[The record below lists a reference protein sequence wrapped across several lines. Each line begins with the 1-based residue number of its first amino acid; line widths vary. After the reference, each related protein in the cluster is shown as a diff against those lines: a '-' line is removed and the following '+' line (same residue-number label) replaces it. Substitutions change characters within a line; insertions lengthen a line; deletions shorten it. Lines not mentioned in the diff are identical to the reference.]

1 MYTVLVIDDSISMRR
16 IIQDFINE
24 LEDFEVIDLAS
35 DAYEAREK
43 IKLHE
48 PDLVTIDINMPK
60 MNGVTFL
67 RNLMRLHPMPAVVIS
82 GESVRGN
89 DIFDDG
95 AVGFIPKPE
104 ASQSIQ
110 IFAKNIKNTIMN
122 LEFLLKRYTLTKPK
136 ALQKPVLKK
145 ANQFV
150 NGVELRVHPDEVLK
164 SEPALLPGQKIIGIG
179 SSTGGIEALLKIFK
193 NLPKDLPP
201 IIISQHIPY
210 GFSNSFA
217 QRLNDN
223 SQVDVKEAED
233 GDILEKSHAYLAPG
247 NIHLCLKRDN
257 PNANLKI
264 NLLDAKKVSRHKP
277 SVDIMLRSLNNAVG
291 GGAMAIMLTGMGDDG
306 SIGIKEIF
314 DSGGFTL
321 AQDKNSCVV
330 FGMPAKAI
338 EIGAIKVVAPL
349 DEIYEYI
356 IDFSQNK
363 HKKHILSKN

>member
-1 MYTVLVIDDSISMRR
+1 MYTVLVIDDSASMRR

-60 MNGVTFL
+60 MDGVTFL
-67 RNLMRLHPMPAVVIS
+67 RNIMRLHPMPAVIIS

-104 ASQSIQ
+104 PGQDIKL
-110 IFAKNIKNTIMN
+110 FAEHIKNTIMN

-136 ALQKPVLKK
+136 AQKKPELKK
-145 ANQFV
+145 KSLV
-150 NGVELRVHPDEVLK
+150 DGVEPRVHPDQILK
-164 SEPALLPGQKIIGIG
+164 SKPAILPGKKIIGIG
-179 SSTGGIEALLKIFK
+179 SSTGGIEALLRIFK

-223 SQVDVKEAED
+223 SQVTVKEAKD
-233 GDILEKSHAYLAPG
+233 GDMLEKSHAYLAPG
-247 NIHLCLKRDN
+247 NIHLCLEKDIHN
-257 PNANLKI
+257 SFFKI
-264 NLLDAKKVSRHKP
+264 KLLDAPRVSRHKP
-277 SVDIMLRSLNNAVG
+277 SVDIMFRSLNNAIG
-291 GGAMAIMLTGMGDDG
+291 AGAMAIMLTGMGDDG
-306 SIGIKEIF
+306 SIGMKEIF

-338 EIGAIKVVAPL
+338 EIGAIKVTAPL
-349 DEIYEYI
+349 DEIYKYI
-356 IDFSQNK
+356 INFAQNK
-363 HKKHILSKN
+363 HKKPKLK